1 MISSSDQFRILS
13 ATAILGYG
21 FPETSFQNGLRK
33 NPHLIA
39 ADAGSTDPGPYYL
52 GAGKSFT
59 SRAGVKR
66 DLRLMIREGV
76 RRGIP
81 VVIGSAGG
89 SGARPHVD
97 WCEAIIR
104 EIAREENLRFTLGVI
119 YTDVPKTLVRR
130 ALKRKAV
137 KPLACVPPLTEEALV
152 ATTHLVAQVGVQPFI
167 RALDQKCDVILCGRS
182 YDPAV
187 FAALPIR
194 LGYDPGL
201 ALHLGKILECAAIA
215 ATPGSGADCAFGTLK
230 KDSFI
235 LEALS
240 KQRRF
245 TPQSTAAHTLYEKSD
260 PYHLP
265 GPGGELDLTGCS
277 FTDMGGGRVEV
288 RGSRFVPSRKHW
300 VKMEGAR
307 PVGFRS
313 VSIAGVRDPILI
325 RQIGPVLEA
334 VQRQVKTLL
343 RRERL
348 SGRVLFHVYGRDGVM
363 GPMEPVKQTKSHEL
377 CLLIEAIAE
386 TEEAAETLLSLTRST
401 LLHYGYPG
409 RIATAGNLA
418 FPFSPSDLKMGIV
431 YEFSV
436 YHLIELDE
444 QRLFPVVIRKLP

>member
-1 MISSSDQFRILS
+1 MNPTPDEFRILS

-21 FPETSFQNGLRK
+21 FPEQSFENGLRK
-33 NPHLIA
+33 KPHLIA

-52 GAGKSFT
+52 GSGKSFT
-59 SRAGVKR
+59 SRGGVKR

-89 SGARPHVD
+89 CGARPHVD

-104 EIAREENLRFTLGVI
+104 EIAREEKLRFKLGVI
-119 YTDVPKTLVRR
+119 YTDVPKSVVRR
-130 ALKRKAV
+130 ALKQKAV
-137 KPLACVPPLTEEALV
+137 KRLPFVPALTTEALE
-152 ATTHLVAQVGVQPFI
+152 ATTHLVAQVGVAPFI
-167 RALDQKCDVILCGRS
+167 RAWERGCDVILCGRS

-215 ATPGSGADCAFGTLK
+215 ATPGSGSDCAFGTLR

-235 LEALS
+235 VEALS
-240 KQRRF
+240 EARRF
-245 TPQSTAAHTLYEKSD
+245 TPESTAAHTLYEKSD

-265 GPGGELDLTGCS
+265 GPGGEIDLTRCS
-277 FTDMGGGRVEV
+277 FTDIGGGRVEV

-300 VKMEGAR
+300 VKIEGAR
-307 PVGFRS
+307 PVGFRAI
-313 VSIAGVRDPILI
+313 SIAGVRDPIMI
-325 RQIGPVLEA
+325 GQIDSILAA
-334 VQRQVKTLL
+334 VERQVKTLL
-343 RRERL
+343 RRERMR
-348 SGRVLFHVYGRDGVM
+348 GRVFFHVYGRDGVM
-363 GPMEPVKQTKSHEL
+363 GPLEPVKNPKSHEL
-377 CLLIEAIAE
+377 GIVLDVIGE

-409 RIATAGNLA
+409 RVATAGNLA
-418 FPFSPSDLKMGIV
+418 FPFSPSDVKMGAV

-436 YHLIELDE
+436 YHLIQLDE
-444 QRLFPVVIRKLP
+444 RRLFPVYVRNVP